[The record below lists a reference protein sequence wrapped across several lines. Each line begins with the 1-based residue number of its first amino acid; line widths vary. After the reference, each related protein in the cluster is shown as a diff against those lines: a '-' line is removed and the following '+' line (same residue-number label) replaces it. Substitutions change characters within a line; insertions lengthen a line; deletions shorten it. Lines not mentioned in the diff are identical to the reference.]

1 MDTQEI
7 DGRERSLGVL
17 AISYLFWHLFSAAIG
32 VALLAF
38 TTLTYA
44 GVIEVATALPGS
56 VDIAGAS
63 VSALVVIPCVW
74 VVAALDALFGVA
86 FGVCSLLA
94 RTRHALLGRAILLG
108 RVMFA
113 FCLAYLLVAFAT
125 SNATSLLST
134 AISLVLVGSL
144 SLALRRFEDLCGE
157 QGECQRTP
165 ARTFMVDAA
174 DDVPAHEAD
183 VDEVSRP
190 TFRLVSG
197 YASIMLAWGAL
208 RILMGLSALFSAPH
222 ASRAPAAISILVLGA
237 LIVAAGAYLVFVGRL
252 GKRAL
257 VGGSS
262 LRALVWGSAAGI
274 AVSASTLV
282 LFVVWAV
289 LGLTPD
295 GLLVFS
301 AAVDLLLY
309 AAGLFYAGR
318 LRKVVEKKS

>member
-1 MDTQEI
+1 M
-7 DGRERSLGVL
+7 
-17 AISYLFWHLFSAAIG
+17 
-32 VALLAF
+32 
-38 TTLTYA
+38 
-44 GVIEVATALPGS
+44 
-56 VDIAGAS
+56 
-63 VSALVVIPCVW
+63 
-74 VVAALDALFGVA
+74 
-86 FGVCSLLA
+86 
-94 RTRHALLGRAILLG
+94 
-108 RVMFA
+108 
-113 FCLAYLLVAFAT
+113 
-125 SNATSLLST
+125 
-134 AISLVLVGSL
+134 LVGSL

-318 LRKVVEKKS
+318 LRKVGEKKS